1 MITPLLQTTV
11 NRIPPITDVPTINTD
26 QRQIVYEF
34 TRATTLEGWWMWAM
48 VLVGLAAL
56 IFACVR
62 YYRRDTLELSPAIRA
77 ALLILRIT
85 TIAALI
91 FFFFNLNRR
100 TQRMLT
106 RPSEVAI
113 LVDTSQSMSLP
124 STSEMGSQSRD
135 ARAAA
140 ILGDSDLV
148 DRLAENHRVSVYAF
162 GDASEP
168 NLIESI
174 GGVAQSPDADDRT
187 DSTETTSTGSS
198 ALIATVSTMLIA
210 IGAVLSLVS
219 LLIGALG
226 KPSRSN
232 VADGSTKPAA
242 SRRSDLTGDA
252 SPPVGAWV
260 LAAAISLILGIIG
273 LGSVA
278 CVYTGQS
285 LASILGAS
293 SDPSVDDPADN
304 EDANDENNDDPAKL
318 VIDRVDDWA
327 TVLAATAIESHIG
340 DAIRGVLANH
350 DPSTL
355 AGIVL
360 LSDGQGNGGSDAA
373 SAITIA
379 SRSEVAVYPVG
390 LGSSDAPVNVRVVD
404 LDAPRRVYPGDKF
417 AVTGVLQASGPE
429 PIAVEVQLI
438 DGLDVS
444 GKSGEQINAGSS
456 ESSFEGRVVD
466 SQRVTVDNDGSLS
479 GIRFEIEPEAV
490 GRRRLALRVVAPAG
504 DQNERDDFRSTRY
517 EVVARKLRV
526 LAIAGGPTREY
537 RFVRNLLFRDKSIEL
552 DAWLQTGQEGMSQ
565 DADNLVTG
573 FPPTAEELFEYDA
586 IAMFDPD
593 WTAISA
599 DQLEL
604 LDRWVSQ
611 QAGGM
616 ILVAGPVYHPAWIRR
631 RTDPRVSRIAGF
643 FPVNLPTGSSLL
655 SRGRQGGDTAWPIE
669 LTPEARRAEFLW
681 IDESPESSFEVWD
694 NFSGVYDYTD
704 SKSAKPGAKVYG
716 YYSDPTTEMGGSLPV
731 YLASQFYGAGRV
743 FFQGSG
749 EMWRLR
755 GESDAYFD
763 SYYTKL
769 IRWVSE
775 GRLLRDSNRG
785 ILLLDSS
792 RAMVGDTITIRAV
805 LTDEQFEPLNVPTV
819 PAKLLAPSGRIDDLS
834 LTPLEGEPRAG
845 TYGGRFI
852 VREAGNYEIRL
863 TLGDAL
869 KEQVLRSNVQVR
881 LPTIELERPRR
892 NDDELNQYAN
902 ITGGTYLPVNGDTTD
917 GDINNTLIGAL
928 KPQPQTTILP
938 GTPDVDFTRRRNA
951 ALMCLIATM
960 LSMEW
965 VTRRLHR
972 LA

>member
-1 MITPLLQTTV
+1 MTLPTLQSSV
-11 NRIPPITDVPTINTD
+11 NGLNPISDATASMD

-48 VLVGLAAL
+48 LLVG
-56 IFACVR
+56 FAVLLFTCIR
-62 YYRRDTLELSPAIRA
+62 YYRRDTLELSPAIRFT
-77 ALLILRIT
+77 LLMLRIT
-85 TIAALI
+85 TIAALV

-100 TQRMLT
+100 TQRVLT

-124 STSEMGSQSRD
+124 STSAMGSQSRD

-140 ILGDSDLV
+140 ILGESDLV
-148 DRLAENHRVSVYAF
+148 DSLSKTHRVSVYAF

-168 NLIESI
+168 TLIETI
-174 GGVAQSPDADDRT
+174 GGIDQSLGEDDGS
-187 DSTETTSTGSS
+187 DETKPSLNESRSS
-198 ALIATVSTMLIA
+198 IAIPSAILIA
-210 IGAVLSLVS
+210 IGIVLGLVS
-219 LLIGALG
+219 LAIGALG
-226 KPSRSN
+226 KPNPSAATPSSGGSAKSRHSDS
-232 VADGSTKPAA
+232 AGAA
-242 SRRSDLTGDA
+242 SPS
-252 SPPVGAWV
+252 VGPWV
-260 LAAAISLILGIIG
+260 LAAAILLIVGIVG
-273 LGSVA
+273 LGAVA
-278 CVYTGQS
+278 CVHTDQS

-293 SDPSVDDPADN
+293 ASQSGDQSDNDPAD
-304 EDANDENNDDPAKL
+304 DKSANDEYENDETI
-318 VIDRVDDWA
+318 VQRVDDWS
-327 TVLAATAIESHIG
+327 TVVAATAIESHIG
-340 DAIRGVLANH
+340 DALRGVLADH

-360 LSDGQGNGGSDAA
+360 LTDGQSNGGSDTA
-373 SAITIA
+373 SAITVA

-390 LGSSDAPVNVRVVD
+390 LGSSDAPINVRVVD

-417 AVTGVLQASGPE
+417 AVTGVLQASGPD
-429 PIAVEVQLI
+429 PLTVEVQLI
-438 DGLDVS
+438 DGMD
-444 GKSGEQINAGSS
+444 NAATAGTDNNS
-456 ESSFEGRVVD
+456 ENNADDSPPSFEGRVVD
-466 SQRVTVDNDGSLS
+466 SKRVTVNNDGSLS
-479 GIRFEIEPEAV
+479 GIRFEIEPESV
-490 GRRRLALRVVAPAG
+490 GRRQLALRIVAPAA
-504 DQNERDDFRSTRY
+504 DQNKRDDFRSTRY

-565 DADNLVTG
+565 DADNLIAE
-573 FPPTAEELFEYDA
+573 FPSTAEALFEYDA

-599 DQLEL
+599 EQLDL
-604 LDRWVSQ
+604 LDRWLSQ

-616 ILVAGPVYHPAWIRR
+616 ILVAGPVYHPVWIRR

-643 FPVNLPTGSSLL
+643 FPVNLPTGSTLL
-655 SRGRQGGDTAWPIE
+655 SRGRQGGDTAWPIQ

-716 YYSDPTTEMGGSLPV
+716 YYSDPTTELGGSLPV
-731 YLASQFYGAGRV
+731 FLASQFYGAGRI

-785 ILLLDSS
+785 ILLLDTT

-819 PAKLLAPSGRIDDLS
+819 PAKLLAPSGRIDDLT

-852 VREAGNYEIRL
+852 VREAGNYEVRL

-869 KEQVLRSNVQVR
+869 EEQVLRANVQVR

-892 NDDELNQYAN
+892 NDDELKQYAN
-902 ITGGTYLPVNGDTTD
+902 VTGGAYLPVNGDTTD
-917 GDINNTLIGAL
+917 SDISGVLINEL

-938 GTPDVDFTRRRNA
+938 GTPTSTSPA
-951 ALMCLIATM
+951 AAT
-960 LSMEW
+960 SP
-965 VTRRLHR
+965 
-972 LA
+972 

>member
-1 MITPLLQTTV
+1 MITPILQNSINSVSNADTT
-11 NRIPPITDVPTINTD
+11 
-26 QRQIVYEF
+26 QRQIIYEF

-48 VLVGLAAL
+48 LLVGLTAL
-56 IFACVR
+56 MYACIR
-62 YYRRDTLELSPAIRA
+62 YYRRDTTEIASAVSATLVL
-77 ALLILRIT
+77 LRIA
-85 TIAALI
+85 TIAALV

-106 RPSEVAI
+106 RPSEVVI

-124 STSEMGSQSRD
+124 STSMVGSQSRD
-135 ARAAA
+135 KRVAA
-140 ILGDSDLV
+140 ILGEDNLV
-148 DRLAENHRVSVYAF
+148 NSLADNHRVSVYSF
-162 GDASEP
+162 GDGSEP
-168 NLIESI
+168 TLLE
-174 GGVAQSPDADDRT
+174 
-187 DSTETTSTGSS
+187 STGGINSSNESS
-198 ALIATVSTMLIA
+198 ADPAPTESRNNPTVSSLAIVAAALVA
-210 IGAVLSLVS
+210 IGV
-219 LLIGALG
+219 
-226 KPSRSN
+226 
-232 VADGSTKPAA
+232 
-242 SRRSDLTGDA
+242 
-252 SPPVGAWV
+252 
-260 LAAAISLILGIIG
+260 ILGIVSLIIG
-273 LGSVA
+273 ATSKTSKIAQARNSFGGSAKAGETRTAESPTGPWILASAICLFVGIVALGSIA
-278 CVYTGQS
+278 SIRTDQS
-285 LASILGAS
+285 LAEILGAGSSNPS
-293 SDPSVDDPADN
+293 SDA
-304 EDANDENNDDPAKL
+304 EDQPDENPTNAAEP
-318 VIDRVDDWA
+318 VVERIDDWT
-327 TVLAATAIESHIG
+327 TVVSATAPESHIG
-340 DAIRGVLANH
+340 DALRAVLADH

-360 LSDGQGNGGSDAA
+360 LSDGQGNGGTNAS
-373 SAITIA
+373 SAITVA
-379 SRSEVAVYPVG
+379 SRSEVAVFPVG
-390 LGSSDAPVNVRVVD
+390 LGSSDSPVNVRVVD

-417 AVTGVLQASGPE
+417 AVTGVLQASGPD

-438 DGLDVS
+438 DGLDVAPKNASTENTDQSDQEDLDS
-444 GKSGEQINAGSS
+444 GI
-456 ESSFEGRVVD
+456 EGRVVD
-466 SQRVTVDNDGSLS
+466 TQRVKISNDGTLS
-479 GIRFEIEPEAV
+479 GVRFEIEPESV
-490 GRRRLALRVVAPAG
+490 GRRRLAIRVVPPTA
-504 DQNERDDFRSTRY
+504 DQNHRDDLRSTRY
-517 EVVARKLRV
+517 EVVSRKLRV

-552 DAWLQTGQEGMSQ
+552 DAWLQTGQKGMSQ
-565 DADNLVTG
+565 DADNLVIE
-573 FPPTAEELFEYDA
+573 FPSTAEALFEYDA

-599 DQLEL
+599 IQLDL
-604 LDRWVSQ
+604 LDRWLSQ

-616 ILVAGPVYHPAWIRR
+616 VLVAGPVYHPRWIRR

-643 FPVNLPTGSSLL
+643 FPVNLSTGSTLL
-655 SRGRQGGDTAWPIE
+655 NRGRQGGDTAWPIE
-669 LTPEARRAEFLW
+669 LTPEAQRAEFLW
-681 IDESPESSFEVWD
+681 IDETPESSFEVWE

-716 YYSDPTTEMGGSLPV
+716 YYSDPTTELGGSLPV
-731 YLASQFYGAGRV
+731 YQASQFYGAGRV

-792 RAMVGDTITIRAV
+792 RAMVGDTVTVRAV
-805 LTDEQFEPLNVPTV
+805 LSDEQFEPLDVPTV
-819 PAKLLAPSGRIDDLS
+819 PAKLLAPGGRIEDLT

-869 KEQVLRSNVQVR
+869 DEQVLRQNVQVR

-892 NDDELNQYAN
+892 NDDELNQYAT
-902 ITGGTYLPVNGDTTD
+902 ITGGEYLPINSDTSNA
-917 GDINNTLIGAL
+917 DIANRLTETL
-928 KPQPQTTILP
+928 KPQPQTTVLP
-938 GTPDVDFTRRRNA
+938 GTPDIDFTRRRNA
-951 ALMCLIATM
+951 ALMWLIATM
-960 LSMEW
+960 LTMEW